1 MSVTDSRPDSGERR
15 DHPRVSTTYEARV
28 RLPDGGLERA
38 YVPDLSRSG
47 AFVHVFAQNLPEGE
61 PLELVLVQR
70 ERSPVIR
77 IFRYP
82 AIVIRR
88 SFAGVGVA
96 FVPASWLKVTRRASR
111 ADEGTS

>member
-1 MSVTDSRPDSGERR
+1 MSMTHSRPDSRERR

-28 RLPDGGLERA
+28 RLSGGGLERA

-47 AFVHVFAQNLPEGE
+47 AFVHVFTQSLPEGE

-96 FVPASWLKVTRRASR
+96 FVPASWLRVAQRAGQTKGR
-111 ADEGTS
+111 GL

>member
-1 MSVTDSRPDSGERR
+1 MSMTHSPPDSGERR

-28 RLPDGGLERA
+28 RLSGGGLERA

-47 AFVHVFAQNLPEGE
+47 AFVRVVAQSLVEGE

-70 ERSPVIR
+70 ARSPIIR

-82 AIVIRR
+82 SIVIRR

-96 FVPASWLKVTRRASR
+96 VVPASWLKVTQRAGQAR
-111 ADEGTS
+111 GGPF

>member
-1 MSVTDSRPDSGERR
+1 MSMTHSRPDSRERR

-28 RLPDGGLERA
+28 RLAGGDMVRA
-38 YVPDLSRSG
+38 QVPDLSRSG
-47 AFVHVFAQNLPEGE
+47 AFVELFPLNMPEGE
-61 PLELVLVQR
+61 PMELVLVQR

-88 SFAGVGVA
+88 SHGGVGVA
-96 FVPASWLKVTRRASR
+96 FVPSSWLRITRESR
-111 ADEGTS
+111 RYE

>member
-1 MSVTDSRPDSGERR
+1 MSVTRSRPDSRERR
-15 DHPRVSTTYEARV
+15 DHPRVRTTYEARV
-28 RLPDGGLERA
+28 RVPGGELVRA
-38 YVPDLSRSG
+38 LVPDLSRSG
-47 AFVHVFAQNLPEGE
+47 AFVELFPLNMPEGE

-88 SFAGVGVA
+88 SFGGVGIA
-96 FVPASWLKVTRRASR
+96 FVPSSWLRITRESR
-111 ADEGTS
+111 RPQ

>member
-1 MSVTDSRPDSGERR
+1 MSVTHWRPDSAERR

-28 RLPDGGLERA
+28 RLSGGGLERA

-88 SFAGVGVA
+88 SFAGIGVA
-96 FVPASWLKVTRRASR
+96 FVPASWLKVTRRAGQT
-111 ADEGTS
+111 DEGLS

>member
-1 MSVTDSRPDSGERR
+1 MSVEHSRPDLRERR
-15 DHPRVSTTYEARV
+15 DHRRVSTTYEARV
-28 RLPDGGLERA
+28 RLSDGGLARA

-47 AFVHVFAQNLPEGE
+47 AFVHVFAQSLPEGE
-61 PLELVLVQR
+61 TLELVLVQR

-88 SFAGVGVA
+88 SLAGVGVA
-96 FVPASWLKVTRRASR
+96 FVPASWLKVGRRVDSP
-111 ADEGTS
+111 EEELS